1 LNGLLSRGDTV
12 NPYDLSLAT
21 IEQLVQ
27 QHGTP
32 IYIVSKKK
40 IIDNYQLL
48 DRALPAVN
56 LHYAVKANPHEEI
69 LKTLAGIG
77 AGFDV
82 ASKGEIQAAIKAGAN
97 ARDDLIFADTVKD
110 PKHIAFANS
119 IGLDD
124 FTYDNISEIHQIARH
139 APGSNVHLR
148 IAVSNKGSVAQL
160 SKKFGAKVEEAIPF
174 LLAARDQGLHPRG
187 ISFHVG
193 SQCLDANRYVE
204 ALDSTKVIFEQATKE
219 GLNLETIDIGGGFP
233 VKYINENIDLEAMCK
248 TIVDHYR
255 KLFGD
260 EVMLVAEPGRS
271 IVGDAAILVTKVISE
286 SVREGRNWLYFDDG
300 TYGSFLEVLLYKMK
314 FPMRTNTSGRK
325 ANYVLAG
332 PTCDCIDVFSRD
344 TEGEVCEV
352 ELPEMHVDDL
362 LIVGSMG
369 AYTYSESTRFNSFD
383 PPKFV
388 YFD

>member
-1 LNGLLSRGDTV
+1 M

-40 IIDNYQLL
+40 LIDNYQLL
-48 DRALPAVN
+48 DKALPAVKIY
-56 LHYAVKANPHEEI
+56 YAMKANPHEEI
-69 LKTLAGIG
+69 LKTLSGIG

-82 ASKGEIQAAIKAGAN
+82 ASKGEIQGAIMAGAN

-110 PKHIAFANS
+110 PKHIAYAYS
-119 IGLDD
+119 VGIDD
-124 FTYDNISEIHQIARH
+124 FTYDNLSEIRQIARH
-139 APGSNVHLR
+139 APGSYVHLR
-148 IAVSNKGSVAQL
+148 IAVSNKGSVAHL
-160 SKKFGAKVEEAIPF
+160 SKKFGARVEDAMPL
-174 LLAARDQGLHPRG
+174 LLAARDQGLKPRG

-193 SQCLDANRYVE
+193 SQCLDAKRYVE
-204 ALDSTKVIFEQATKE
+204 ALDSTKVIFEQAKQAD
-219 GLNLETIDIGGGFP
+219 LNLEMIDIGGGFP
-233 VKYINENIDLEAMCK
+233 VRYIDENINLESMCK
-248 TIVDHYR
+248 TIVAHYR

-271 IVGDAAILVTKVISE
+271 VVGDAMILVTKVISE

-314 FPMRTNTSGRK
+314 FPMRTNTSGRM

-344 TEGEVCEV
+344 AEGETCEV
-352 ELPEMHVDDL
+352 ELPETHVDDL

-369 AYTYSESTRFNSFD
+369 AYTYSESTRFNGFD

-388 YFD
+388 YIE